1 MTTLNFIGSS
11 DAFNHGGRGNS
22 CYWVKDTVGQYMVD
36 FGPTAPAMLEK
47 GGFQTSDLDMIFFTH
62 LHGDHISG
70 IPGLLLHF
78 LFKDQRKRD
87 FYIIGPE
94 ATEAKLR
101 ELCQVC
107 YPHLLD
113 KPLPFEI
120 KFINYDDFPKKDIH
134 TQDIHTM
141 EILGRKIDLIHA
153 KHDPYVFPYSL
164 GIYDGLDGK
173 RIVFSGDTGWH
184 EKLPIFTKGA
194 DIFVCECSYDLPYYD
209 GHLSMEEMFKYRA
222 LFDVKQFLLTHM
234 SQASR
239 DLAILAQKQGLQ
251 IEVGDDLLRVEI
263 D

>member
-22 CYWVKDTVGQYMVD
+22 CYWVKDSLGCYMVD
-36 FGPTAPAMLEK
+36 FGPTAPAVLEK
-47 GGFQTSDLDMIFFTH
+47 GGFHTSDLDMIFFTH

-87 FYIIGPE
+87 FFIIGPK
-94 ATEAKLR
+94 ATEQKLR

-113 KPLPFEI
+113 KALPFDI
-120 KFINYDDFPKKDIH
+120 KFIHYDDFPKDSIH
-134 TQDIHTM
+134 SQ
-141 EILGRKIDLIHA
+141 EILGRRVEIIHA

-164 GIYDGLDGK
+164 GIYDGLMGK

-184 EKLPIFTKGA
+184 DQLPMFTKDA
-194 DIFVCECSYDLPYYD
+194 DVFVCECSYDLPYYD
-209 GHLSMEEMFKYRA
+209 GHLSIEELRKYRK
-222 LFDVKQFLLTHM
+222 LIDVKRFFLTHM
-234 SQASR
+234 SAASR
-239 DLAILAQKQGLQ
+239 ELAILEQKQGFL
-251 IEVGDDLLRVEI
+251 IEVGDDLLKVEI
-263 D
+263 